1 LLDRH
6 LRPRSEPAFSLPEG
20 LTPQLMTYDRFAEE
34 RGWTPRQVDELSR
47 EELFW
52 LPVIR
57 AARMDAA
64 GQVARLE
71 AKD

>member
-1 LLDRH
+1 M
-6 LRPRSEPAFSLPEG
+6 PAG
-20 LTPQLMTYDRFAEE
+20 LTPDLMVYDRFAEE
-34 RGWTPRQVDELSR
+34 RGWTPRQVDELTR

-57 AARMDAA
+57 AARQDAA